1 MIKMDFDYANDKI
14 QLLVDNKEIGLN
26 KFTSSFMRDT
36 LWGMIAA
43 LDTKDYNI
51 NDFKI
56 ATIEILKIDPQH
68 MNRAEIALKINNTSI
83 GINEFVSGIMKE
95 SIYGMV
101 KSLNTE
107 KFGIEKIDSIVIK
120 IEK

>member
-1 MIKMDFDYANDKI
+1 MDFDYANDKI